1 MMKSIAARTLMA
13 IAVFGAQPGCSDS
26 TTTPSV
32 TATAIVMMEGDGQ
45 TQAVNRPT
53 FSKLVAAVTDQ
64 NGRRVA
70 GQTVTWTV
78 ESGPVSFVTVRGVTD
93 GLGLSTA
100 IVRPGSI
107 QGTAIVRAALA
118 SRGLAVT
125 FGLTVGPPVDLVVLL
140 SPIGRTPSFVS
151 QLNNTSRPAV
161 DTIPVGQTMKWIPV
175 PFDYDYHSVTS
186 VGTPSFRRS
195 GFSLCQSIHDTE

>member
-26 TTTPSV
+26 TTTPSL

-64 NGRRVA
+64 DGRRVA
-70 GQTVTWTV
+70 GQAVSWTV
-78 ESGPVSFVTVRGVTD
+78 ERGPVSFVTVHGVTD

-118 SRGLAVT
+118 GHVTAVN
-125 FGLTVGPPVDLVVLL
+125 FGL
-140 SPIGRTPSFVS
+140 R
-151 QLNNTSRPAV
+151 RPAGG
-161 DTIPVGQTMKWIPV
+161 PGR
-175 PFDYDYHSVTS
+175 
-186 VGTPSFRRS
+186 PSEHDRED
-195 GFSLCQSIHDTE
+195 SLLREPTE